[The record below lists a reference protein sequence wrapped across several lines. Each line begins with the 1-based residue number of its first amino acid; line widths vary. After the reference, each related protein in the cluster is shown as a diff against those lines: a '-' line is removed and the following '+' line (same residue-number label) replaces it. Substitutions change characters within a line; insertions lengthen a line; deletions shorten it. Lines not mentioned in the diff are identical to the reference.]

1 MSNAFDFAI
10 QHGAT
15 LSAPE
20 ATAELQ
26 AKGLHTMT
34 LEVDP
39 VQNTPHWHHFDAQFH
54 ILSGDL
60 EFRDVAGDVR
70 HACSAGSLVCI
81 PSGLLHAEHSKQGYS
96 IVLGTSVPAEEFG
109 DPVNLPPQ

>member
-1 MSNAFDFAI
+1 MSIAI
-10 QHGAT
+10 HHNIK
-15 LSAPE
+15 LSEAE

-34 LEVDP
+34 LEVEP
-39 VQNTPHWHHFDAQFH
+39 VQNTAHWHHFDAQFH

-60 EFRDVAGDVR
+60 EFTDVAGDVR
-70 HACSAGSLVCI
+70 HVCGAGSLINV
-81 PSGLLHAEHSKQGYS
+81 PSGLLHAERSEQGYT

-109 DPVNLPPQ
+109 DPVNLPPKN